1 MKLSAIVKKAA
12 ISVMLA
18 TSLTGMAAT
27 PKYIFYFIGDGMGVG
42 AVTNAQLYNRT
53 VLGNETPLMLTRM
66 PVGGFATTH
75 SYSSPVTDSA
85 AAGTALAT
93 ANKTRNGMLGMSPD
107 TVAVKSM
114 AAILH
119 DNGYGVGLVT
129 TVAPDDAT
137 PGAFYAHVPYRGMFY
152 EIGKDAAAS
161 GYEFIAGANLRGT
174 KDKDGKPNDLI
185 KVLNESGV
193 EIVRG
198 TDNLRFTDSRRV
210 MLLSPDTPSMNEIGL
225 TVDSIP
231 GAMLLQDMTQACI
244 DHLMKTNPDKFFMM
258 VEGGSIDHAGHAND
272 AATSVTETISFSKA
286 LEVAYNF
293 YEAHPEETLIVVT
306 ADHETGGMITANR
319 NHHYWVDLSALKYQR
334 IAKDSFANLVRNEVM
349 NGHEYTWPEMKEFL
363 KEKMGFYSEIT
374 LTEEQD
380 ASLRQ
385 KFEENFTRHKGEE
398 QKTMYNAYNAFTTE
412 VFDIMNRLSGIG
424 WTTNDHSGTM
434 VPVYAAGVDA
444 MDFSGTMDNT
454 EIPSRILKTVGL
466 SF

>member
-1 MKLSAIVKKAA
+1 MNLSAIVKKAA
-12 ISVMLA
+12 LSVLLA
-18 TSLTGMAAT
+18 SSMTAMAAT

-42 AVTNAQLYNRT
+42 AVSNAQLYNRT
-53 VLGNETPLMLTRM
+53 VLGNETPIMLTRM
-66 PVGGFATTH
+66 PVAGYATTH
-75 SYSSPVTDSA
+75 SYSSPVTDSS

-93 ANKTRNGMLGMSPD
+93 STKTRNGMLGMGPD
-107 TVAVKSM
+107 TVAVTSM
-114 AAILH
+114 AEILH
-119 DNGYGVGLVT
+119 RNGFGVGLVT

-137 PGAFYAHVPYRGMFY
+137 PGAFYAHVPNRAMYY
-152 EIGKDAAAS
+152 EIGKDAASS
-161 GYEFIAGANLRGT
+161 GYEFLAGANLRGL
-174 KDKDGKPNDLI
+174 KDKNGKPTDLL

-210 MLLSPDTPSMNEIGL
+210 ILLSPDTTRMNEIGL

-231 GAMLLQDMTQACI
+231 GAMLLEDMTQACI

-286 LEVAYNF
+286 LEAAYRF

-319 NHHYWVDLSALKYQR
+319 NHHYWVDFSALKYQR
-334 IAKDSFANLVRNEVM
+334 IAKDTFADYVRRQVM
-349 NGHEYTWPEMKEFL
+349 SGHEYTWPEMKEFL

-380 ASLRQ
+380 ASLRE
-385 KFEENFTRHKGEE
+385 KFEENFTRHSGEE
-398 QKTMYNAYNAFTTE
+398 QKTLYNAYNAFTIE
-412 VFDIMNRLSGIG
+412 VFDLMNRLSGIG

-444 MDFSGTMDNT
+444 MNFSGTMDNT
-454 EIPSRILKTVGL
+454 QIPARILQTVGL